1 MKRPLSICCLVFVL
15 SMLCINARIKA
26 PPFCLTEEQKN
37 SYILGEV
44 SKKEYKQNQIYIY
57 ISNVIF
63 LEPDEMSS
71 GLNFQNYKKQ
81 SNNVGCICYL
91 DEQSMEPYIG
101 EHVVLK
107 GNMKDFDTATNL
119 GMFDQKEYY
128 EKKGLHFLVF
138 ESKVLYRD
146 QDVNLLHEYLF
157 SIRKKILG
165 ILLEELEEKNAGVA
179 ATMVLGDREY
189 LDGEEKTRYQY
200 SGISHVLAISGLH
213 ISILGYGL
221 FSLLKRMHF
230 PTTVASIFVTCFLI
244 TYGIMVGGSVSTLR
258 ASIMFLVFMG
268 GKVTKRPYDLIT
280 ALTFSGAL
288 ITFFNG
294 GEIDVGFYLS
304 FGAVIGL
311 TYISRILEK
320 IFTIGR
326 NRVCDKN
333 SVK

>member
-128 EKKGLHFLVF
+128 EKKVCTFLF
-138 ESKVLYRD
+138 
-146 QDVNLLHEYLF
+146 
-157 SIRKKILG
+157 
-165 ILLEELEEKNAGVA
+165 
-179 ATMVLGDREY
+179 
-189 LDGEEKTRYQY
+189 
-200 SGISHVLAISGLH
+200 
-213 ISILGYGL
+213 
-221 FSLLKRMHF
+221 
-230 PTTVASIFVTCFLI
+230 
-244 TYGIMVGGSVSTLR
+244 LR
-258 ASIMFLVFMG
+258 ARCCI
-268 GKVTKRPYDLIT
+268 
-280 ALTFSGAL
+280 
-288 ITFFNG
+288 
-294 GEIDVGFYLS
+294 EI
-304 FGAVIGL
+304 
-311 TYISRILEK
+311 K
-320 IFTIGR
+320 M
-326 NRVCDKN
+326 
-333 SVK
+333 